1 MSGPELGMDGTT
13 VGVWVAEM
21 VTASGGDGKI
31 AMRRLKVWVMVTSDV
46 VSSLR
51 GGRLMVARRW

>member
-1 MSGPELGMDGTT
+1 MT

-21 VTASGGDGKI
+21 VMASGGDGRT

-51 GGRLMVARRW
+51 GGSVDGS